1 MVTIDDIQRRYDELD
16 TIIEPIRVRAEERSE
31 YVVWPMEAAAII
43 AAAGKPL
50 PVGWGN
56 ESSYLGEIVAAAK
69 ALSKCGANHRQC
81 FERIY
86 RGFQNLSLAIDIL
99 LPREAEDAIAGTPN
113 DQPPSV

>member
-43 AAAGKPL
+43 AAAGKPP

-56 ESSYLGEIVAAAK
+56 ESSYLVEIVEAAK
-69 ALSKCGANHRQC
+69 SFGKRGSDHKQC
-81 FERIY
+81 FLRLY
-86 RGFQNLSLAIDIL
+86 SGLTKLRLAIDMV
-99 LPREAEDAIAGTPN
+99 RHRQADQEAELPTSA
-113 DQPPSV
+113 

>member
-81 FERIY
+81 FEGIY
-86 RGFQNLSLAIDIL
+86 RGFQKLRLAIDIL
-99 LPREAEDAIAGTPN
+99 RHRDAEDSAAESSN
-113 DQPPSV
+113 DPPPSA